1 MYLFIHNIQRAY
13 IKLLKIL
20 SNTYYKHKHYLK
32 ASPNDVYGR
41 FEIDEINESYDYFK
55 KHFYTSIFVSDDK
68 IREYSIKKS
77 LELNK
82 NLDQNNEIF
91 YLEFGVHKGISINYF
106 SKYVEKIHGFDS
118 FRGLSEDWLGFYR
131 SQGAYNL
138 NGKAPFLKK
147 NVEIHIGLVQETLD
161 PFLNLQNPQI
171 GFVHMDLDTYPSTKF
186 VLERLK
192 PFLLKN
198 SIILFDQLY
207 NYSGWKNGELKA
219 LEEVFE
225 VDDYEYLAFS
235 KDGKRVC
242 VKIF

>member
-1 MYLFIHNIQRAY
+1 MYIFIHNIQRAY

-41 FEIDEINESYDYFK
+41 FESDEINESYDYFK

-77 LELNK
+77 LEQNK

-147 NVEIHIGLVQETLD
+147 MLKFILD
-161 PFLNLQNPQI
+161 LF
-171 GFVHMDLDTYPSTKF
+171 
-186 VLERLK
+186 RK
-192 PFLLKN
+192 P
-198 SIILFDQLY
+198 
-207 NYSGWKNGELKA
+207 
-219 LEEVFE
+219 
-225 VDDYEYLAFS
+225 
-235 KDGKRVC
+235 
-242 VKIF
+242 

>member
-41 FEIDEINESYDYFK
+41 FESDEINESYDYFK

-82 NLDQNNEIF
+82 GLEQNNDIF

-106 SKYVEKIHGFDS
+106 SKFVNKIHGFDS
-118 FRGLSEDWLGFYR
+118 FEGLSEDWLGFHR
-131 SQGAYNL
+131 SQGSYNL

-147 NVEIHIGLVQETLD
+147 NVEIHIGLVQETLE
-161 PFLNLQNPQI
+161 PFLDEHNPRI
-171 GFVHMDLDTYPSTKF
+171 GFVHMDLDTYPSTKY

-192 PFLLKN
+192 PFLVKD
-198 SIILFDQLY
+198 SVILFDELF

-219 LEEVFE
+219 LEEVFKVE
-225 VDDYEYLAFS
+225 EFEYLAFS

-242 VKIF
+242 VKIV

>member
-1 MYLFIHNIQRAY
+1 MYIFIYNLQKIY
-13 IKLLKIL
+13 INFLKKL
-20 SNTYYKHKHYLK
+20 SNTYYKHKNYLK
-32 ASPNDVYGR
+32 QSPNDVYSR
-41 FEIDEINESYDYFK
+41 FEDDEKSESYDYFK
-55 KHFYTSIFVSDDK
+55 KYFYTSIFVSDEK

-82 NLDQNNEIF
+82 DLEKNDDIY

-106 SKYVEKIHGFDS
+106 SKFVKKIHGFDS
-118 FRGLSEDWLGFYR
+118 FKGLTEDWLGFYR
-131 SQGAYNL
+131 SQGSFNL

-147 NVEIHIGLVQETLD
+147 NVEIHIGLVQETLQ
-161 PFLNLQNPQI
+161 PFLDEHNPCI

-186 VLERLK
+186 VLEKLK
-192 PFLLKN
+192 PFLAKD

-219 LEEVFE
+219 LEEVFNAE
-225 VDDYEYLAFS
+225 DFAYLAFS

-242 VKIF
+242 VKIV

>member
-1 MYLFIHNIQRAY
+1 M
-13 IKLLKIL
+13 
-20 SNTYYKHKHYLK
+20 
-32 ASPNDVYGR
+32 
-41 FEIDEINESYDYFK
+41 
-55 KHFYTSIFVSDDK
+55 
-68 IREYSIKKS
+68 
-77 LELNK
+77 
-82 NLDQNNEIF
+82 
-91 YLEFGVHKGISINYF
+91 
-106 SKYVEKIHGFDS
+106 
-118 FRGLSEDWLGFYR
+118 
-131 SQGAYNL
+131 
-138 NGKAPFLKK
+138 KK
-147 NVEIHIGLVQETLD
+147 NVEIHVGLVQETLD

-207 NYSGWKNGELKA
+207 NYSGWKNGEHKA
-219 LEEVFE
+219 LEEVFQ